1 MTDKRDATGEMLL
14 AIEGIDG
21 AGKGT
26 LCRELL
32 ALAQGRGI
40 RAAALS
46 FPRYEENQFADLVAR
61 YLRGEMGAIDQ
72 VPVRYAA
79 LLYGGDRFESRADL
93 MALIAAHDLVI
104 LDRYVAS
111 NMAYNAAKLPTAERG
126 DLIAWIDQLE
136 FTMFEMP
143 RPDLTLLLATSTQ
156 LAHRMVGEKAAR
168 SYTRQTRDMH
178 EADRDYLAVVA
189 EVYGDLAKTG
199 GEGWLTVDPM
209 DQSAN
214 LRPAKDIAAS
224 VWRHLALL
232 NLAG

>member
-1 MTDKRDATGEMLL
+1 
-14 AIEGIDG
+14 
-21 AGKGT
+21 
-26 LCRELL
+26 
-32 ALAQGRGI
+32 
-40 RAAALS
+40 
-46 FPRYEENQFADLVAR
+46 
-61 YLRGEMGAIDQ
+61 
-72 VPVRYAA
+72 
-79 LLYGGDRFESRADL
+79 
-93 MALIAAHDLVI
+93 
-104 LDRYVAS
+104 
-111 NMAYNAAKLPTAERG
+111 
-126 DLIAWIDQLE
+126 
-136 FTMFEMP
+136 MP

-224 VWRHLALL
+224 VWRHPALL